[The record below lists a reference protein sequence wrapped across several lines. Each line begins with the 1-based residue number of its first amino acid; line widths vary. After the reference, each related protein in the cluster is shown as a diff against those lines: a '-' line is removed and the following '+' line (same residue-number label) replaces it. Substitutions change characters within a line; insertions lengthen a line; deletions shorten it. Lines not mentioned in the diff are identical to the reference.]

1 MDSTVSSNLFR
12 IIKVEPIL
20 PESSGDYRQGKEE
33 YQQEIIR
40 LRRNHDEQ
48 IVKLCQELENSSVL
62 IHQMKFELD
71 STRVALN
78 QKEKQLQIQT
88 QSSLIDDLRTKNTDL
103 TMENIQLKKQLTNL
117 TNEYQILFKDMQD
130 AREYLLTL
138 ISN

>member
-12 IIKVEPIL
+12 IIKVEPIF
-20 PESSGDYRQGKEE
+20 PETSGDYRHGKEE

-48 IVKLCQELENSSVL
+48 IVKLCQELEKSSVL

-71 STRVALN
+71 STRVLLN

-88 QSSLIDDLRTKNTDL
+88 QSVLIDDLRTKNKDL
-103 TMENIQLKKQLTNL
+103 TIENTQLKNQLTNL
-117 TNEYQILFKDMQD
+117 TNEYEILFNDMQD
-130 AREYLLTL
+130 ARDYLLTVL
-138 ISN
+138 NN